1 MQFIDE
7 AWIVIEAGKGG
18 NGCLSFSRVDK
29 GGKGGPDGGNGG
41 NGGNIFCIGDKYLN
55 TLIYFN
61 YKKVYKAEHGKNGK
75 SKKKNGI
82 KGKDIYIKVPIGTIL
97 RDAQT
102 WELIGDIRNHRQK
115 IKVAKGGNSGIGNL
129 KKKLIRKGT
138 VGEYRKLYIELK
150 LIADVGLLGLPNAGK
165 STLIRSVTLAL
176 PKVAS
181 YPFTTLR
188 PYLGLVKLNKKSGL
202 IMADVPGLII
212 GAYQGVGL
220 GLKFIKHFNRIR
232 IIFHLIDVMDNNF
245 IEVTLGMIS
254 EIKKIYIDMVKIQRW
269 LVLNKL
275 DRIPKYKKKQ
285 LIETVS
291 KELYW
296 RDKKNL
302 FFISAKKNYG
312 CYELMKSAFI
322 YLKRGK
328 NKNG

>member
-18 NGCLSFSRVDK
+18 NGCLSFSREK
-29 GGKGGPDGGNGG
+29 IITKGGPDGGNGG
-41 NGGNIFCIGDKYLN
+41 KGGNIFCIGDKYLN
-55 TLIYFN
+55 TLSYFN
-61 YKKVYKAEHGKNGK
+61 YKKVYKAKNGKNGK

-115 IKVAKGGNSGIGNL
+115 IKVAKGGNSGIGNF
-129 KKKLIRKGT
+129 KKKLSKIRKGT

-150 LIADVGLLGLPNAGK
+150 LLADVGLLGLPNAGK
-165 STLIRSVTLAL
+165 STLIRSVTSAL

-188 PYLGLVKLNKKSGL
+188 PYLGLVKLNKKSGF

-212 GAYQGVGL
+212 GAYKGVGL

-232 IIFHLIDVMDNNF
+232 IIFHIIDVMDNNI

-254 EIKKIYIDMVKIQRW
+254 EIKKIYFDMVKIPMW

-285 LIETVS
+285 LIETVL
-291 KELYW
+291 KGLYW

-328 NKNG
+328 NG